1 MGLQLGL
8 PRSLY
13 STFIRASRLTLA
25 AANSFIQLGGATAK
39 FGDPTGR
46 LGPRAQE
53 HRSVRV
59 ANMAA
64 MHMQLKRISA
74 SIEDYG
80 RRYGYTKEW
89 VWRRALTNNN
99 VWWNKTPF
107 VEVLRDLGMYM
118 RLGPMLGRDTYV
130 TAFRDYLVHSKQEYL
145 LYS

>member
-1 MGLQLGL
+1 M
-8 PRSLY
+8 
-13 STFIRASRLTLA
+13 
-25 AANSFIQLGGATAK
+25 ANSIIQLGGATAK

-46 LGPRAQE
+46 LGPRATE

-99 VWWNKTPF
+99 TWWNKTPF

-130 TAFRDYLVHSKQEYL
+130 YSSLGGLVQGQNYLQY
-145 LYS
+145 

>member
-1 MGLQLGL
+1 
-8 PRSLY
+8 
-13 STFIRASRLTLA
+13 
-25 AANSFIQLGGATAK
+25 
-39 FGDPTGR
+39 
-46 LGPRAQE
+46 
-53 HRSVRV
+53 
-59 ANMAA
+59 MAA

-89 VWRRALTNNN
+89 VWKRALTNNN

-130 TAFRDYLVHSKQEYL
+130 TTLEIVYGQKNL
-145 LYS
+145 LYR

>member
-8 PRSLY
+8 SRSLY
-13 STFIRASRLTLA
+13 STFTRAFCLSLA
-25 AANSFIQLGGATAK
+25 VANTIIQLGGATAR

-46 LGPRAQE
+46 LGPRATE

-80 RRYGYTKEW
+80 RRYGYVKEW
-89 VWRRALTNNN
+89 AWKRALTNNN

-107 VEVLRDLGMYM
+107 VEVLRDLGMHM

-130 TAFRDYLVHSKQEYL
+130 YGSSGITSVYSKQTL
-145 LYS
+145 TL